1 MSLAAAQTSSMVVDA
16 KERASSLLTV
26 SLSRS
31 NATLNDRGSLA
42 PGEAMVSL
50 SACSQELSQRTEKL
64 LSQRV
69 HPRYLR
75 NSFRA
80 LWGRPRW
87 IFRVQSLE
95 RSGKDSYSYN
105 GRPRREEH
113 EQNERSMTRLRGEQ

>member
-42 PGEAMVSL
+42 LGEAMVSF

-75 NSFRA
+75 KSFRA
-80 LWGRPRW
+80 LWGRPRLLSRMQ
-87 IFRVQSLE
+87 FLE
-95 RSGKDSYSYN
+95 RSGKDNFYGYN
-105 GRPRREEH
+105 GRPAGR
-113 EQNERSMTRLRGEQ
+113 NMSKMKGA